1 MKPLNISCL
10 NCNAKDCSILRS
22 CPVEVLEYFDS
33 KKYCMTYRPDQ
44 SIIREGSKIDGIYVV
59 YDGIVKLHVK
69 GRFGRDFIMRLGKPG
84 DILGHADDRE
94 QRQPSSVTAVEP
106 TTVCFIERT
115 DFEQGMK
122 KCSTVQGE
130 LMSVFKNELKNVGQR
145 TIQLVQMN
153 VREKIADAILHIAE
167 VYGIKEGS
175 TAVEISLSR
184 QEISDMTG
192 TTKEQVSKIISEF
205 RADGLIDAHGKKISI
220 LNYKGLRKVAGTA

>member
-1 MKPLNISCL
+1 MKPLNISCVD
-10 NCNAKDCSILRS
+10 CNAKDCSILRS
-22 CPVEVLEYFDS
+22 CPVEILQYFDK

-44 SIIREGSKIDGIYVV
+44 YIIREGSKIDGVYVV
-59 YDGIVKLHVK
+59 CEGIVKMHVK

-94 QRQPSSVTAVEP
+94 QRQSSSVSAVEP
-106 TTVCFIERT
+106 TTVCFIERN

-122 KCSTVQGE
+122 QCTAVQRE
-130 LMSVFKNELKNVGQR
+130 LMLVFKNELKNVWQR

-153 VREKIADAILHIAE
+153 VREKIADALLHIAE
-167 VYGIKEGS
+167 VYGIKEGNPPI
-175 TAVEISLSR
+175 EISLTR

-205 RADGLIDAHGKKISI
+205 RADDLIDAHGKKISI
-220 LNYKGLRKVAGTA
+220 LNYKGLKKVAGIE